1 MSRVTLTLT
10 DPIAHVQMSRPDKH
24 NGLDKQMMVELVQ
37 TAKAIRKNRNI
48 RAVVLSG
55 QGASFCAG
63 LDFSYVAKNPGFIP
77 PFFMKLPWRQEN
89 MFQRVAFCWR
99 QIPVPVIAAIHGNC
113 FGGGMQI
120 ALGCDFRLATNDA
133 KLSIMEMKWGLIPD
147 MSGTVQLSRLLP
159 LDQAQLLTMTGKVIT
174 GEEAKSLGL
183 VTELRADPVES
194 AFELAQEISEK
205 SPDAVAATKVLFRK
219 VWKKDSR
226 AALFWER
233 WIQLKL
239 LGRANQRIA
248 MRNGLK
254 KENKPFRNRRV
265 Y

>member
-1 MSRVTLTLT
+1 MVKHHV
-10 DPIAHVQMSRPDKH
+10 AHVQMSRPDKH
-24 NGLDKQMMVELVQ
+24 NGLDKDMMVELVHA
-37 TAKAIRKNRNI
+37 AKTIRKNRAI

-55 QGASFCAG
+55 EGASFCAG

-89 MFQRVAFCWR
+89 MFQRVGFCWR

-120 ALGCDFRLATNDA
+120 ALGCDFRFATPDA

-159 LDQAQLLTMTGKVIT
+159 LDQAQLLTMTGKVIR
-174 GEEAKSLGL
+174 GDEAQSIGL
-183 VTELRADPVES
+183 VTETKEDPIES
-194 AFELAQEISEK
+194 AFELAHELATK
-205 SPDAVAATKVLFRK
+205 SPDAISATKVLFRK

-239 LGRANQRIA
+239 LGRKNQRIA
-248 MRNGLK
+248 MRNGMK
-254 KENKPFRNRRV
+254 SENKPFLNRRI